1 MYKPC
6 SSARGDCV
14 VNADLRSTATED
26 REFSQSTS
34 RTSNSSQPLL
44 DNSKNKCN
52 KVDPMENF
60 PHGLPHP
67 CGCWVWVDWSTL
79 LGVDDGSVP
88 DAVDLM
94 VDA

>member
-6 SSARGDCV
+6 SSTWGGCV
-14 VNADLRSTATED
+14 VNVDLRSTVIDCWDFGHSA
-26 REFSQSTS
+26 S
-34 RTSNSSQPLL
+34 RINGSSQPLL

-52 KVDPMENF
+52 KVDR
-60 PHGLPHP
+60 
-67 CGCWVWVDWSTL
+67 STL

>member
-34 RTSNSSQPLL
+34 RTSNSSQPSL

-52 KVDPMENF
+52 KVDR
-60 PHGLPHP
+60 
-67 CGCWVWVDWSTL
+67 STL